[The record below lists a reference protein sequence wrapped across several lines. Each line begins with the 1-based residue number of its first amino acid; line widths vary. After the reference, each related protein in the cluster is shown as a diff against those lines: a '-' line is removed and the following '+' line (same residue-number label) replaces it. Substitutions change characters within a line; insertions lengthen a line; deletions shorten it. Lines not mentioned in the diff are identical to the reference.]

1 MTKNKTKRSKDG
13 IEPYLFVLPFVVSFI
28 LFFMIPSAYS
38 FVLSFYKYN
47 GYSTATFV
55 GFRNYFR
62 IFGYWH
68 FWESLVNTLVFYV
81 GHFIPV
87 FVIPF
92 LLALALGSQKTKFR
106 GLYQTLVF
114 LPNIVS
120 LVASAL
126 VFRILLGTRSGVI
139 NSLIGAH
146 IPFLEDAIYMKM
158 SVISLMVWH
167 GFGWFFIVFLA
178 GLTTVSEE
186 LKEAASIDGAK
197 PYQVVLHITIPI
209 MKPVFLFAIVM
220 DMISTLKLFV
230 EPQLLLGT
238 SSNAKTIP
246 QAGDTIITLLY
257 DNLNNGVYGTASA
270 IGWILFL
277 IILGVSILQFRVLQV
292 GED

>member
-1 MTKNKTKRSKDG
+1 MSKIKCSKDG
-13 IEPYLFVLPFVVSFI
+13 VEPYLFVLPFVISFV
-28 LFFMIPSAYS
+28 LFFMIPSVYS

-47 GYSTATFV
+47 GYSNAAFV
-55 GFRNYFR
+55 GFKNYIR
-62 IFGYWH
+62 ILGYWH
-68 FWESLVNTLVFYV
+68 FWESFANTLIFYL
-81 GHFIPV
+81 GHIIPA

-92 LLALALGSQKTKFR
+92 LLALALSSQKTKFK

-139 NSLIGAH
+139 NAVLGTH
-146 IPFLEDAIYMKM
+146 IPFLEDAFYMKL

-178 GLTTVSEE
+178 GLTMVGAE
-186 LKEAASIDGAK
+186 LKEAAAIDGAK
-197 PYQVVLHITIPI
+197 PYQVIWYITIPV
-209 MKPVFLFAIVM
+209 MRPVFLFALVM
-220 DMISTLKLFV
+220 DMITTLKLFV

-277 IILGVSILQFRVLQV
+277 IILGVSIFQFRVLQAK
-292 GED
+292 GE